1 MVRALSTETGK
12 TRAAKNKSIR
22 KEALRDQLSAQGHVQ
37 HVIDITDKLSDLDIT
52 LENVDVT
59 RLKAAADLK
68 LKLINK
74 YLPDLKA
81 VELSGK
87 DGSDF
92 VIKLTTDDSLVL

>member
-1 MVRALSTETGK
+1 MNKSTGNS
-12 TRAAKNKSIR
+12 RAAKNKQIR

-37 HVIDITDKLSDLDIT
+37 HVIDITDKLSNLTNELESLD
-52 LENVDVT
+52 VQ

-81 VELSGK
+81 MEVTGK
-87 DGSDF
+87 DGGDF
-92 VIKLTTDDSLVL
+92 TIKLTKDDSSVL